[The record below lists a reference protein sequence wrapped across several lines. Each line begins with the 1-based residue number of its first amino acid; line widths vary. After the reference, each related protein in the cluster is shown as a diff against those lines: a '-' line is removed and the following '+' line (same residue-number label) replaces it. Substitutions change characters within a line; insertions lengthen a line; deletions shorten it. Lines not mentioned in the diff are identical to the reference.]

1 MNQTQSQKAKINP
14 WGDENPE
21 KFKSQSPHNNSLG
34 QQVKSLVNP
43 GSMIDQLF
51 GKKVS
56 SEYPPHQ
63 EKQSSRKPKSETLIF
78 SRRERA
84 EDQLVK
90 NETSQLLKHLKEQVT
105 LLENSEKALSGE
117 IAKIKV
123 AQIPNEGGIYYIR
136 FFEWMIGLVKQ
147 LRMKVDEGR
156 VWLQTFNQKKKKRLG
171 YWKMYKKHGTTF
183 GMSHE
188 RGLSTQTG

>member
-1 MNQTQSQKAKINP
+1 MNQVQTNKVKVNP
-14 WGDENPE
+14 WGDDNPE
-21 KFKSQSPHNNSLG
+21 KFKSQSPHNSLG
-34 QQVKSLVNP
+34 SQVKSLVNP

-51 GKKVS
+51 GNKKFP
-56 SEYPPHQ
+56 EYSPHP
-63 EKQSSRKPKSETLIF
+63 EKQPSRKPKSETLIF

-90 NETSQLLKHLKEQVT
+90 NETSQLLRHLKEQVT

>member
-1 MNQTQSQKAKINP
+1 MNQAQSNKVKINP
-14 WGDENPE
+14 WGDDNPE
-21 KFKSQSPHNNSLG
+21 KLKSQTPHHNSLG
-34 QQVKSLVNP
+34 NQVKKLVDP
-43 GSMIDQLF
+43 GNMIDQLF
-51 GKKVS
+51 GKKVT
-56 SEYPPHQ
+56 SEYAPHQ
-63 EKQSSRKPKSETLIF
+63 EKQPSRKPKSETLVF
-78 SRRERA
+78 SHRERQEHQA
-84 EDQLVK
+84 VK
-90 NETSQLLKHLKEQVT
+90 SETSMLLKQLKEQVS
-105 LLENSEKALSGE
+105 LLEHSEKALSGE

-156 VWLQTFNQKKKKRLG
+156 VWLQTFNQKKKKIG

-183 GMSHE
+183 GLSHE